1 MQNRLVR
8 LVCVF
13 LQSLIRNK
21 IINVQVSLENDY
33 AEISQILDNSFSFYY
48 FQEIYIEV
56 HSFCIEFSHFREA
69 GVLYRLLKNL
79 EINDT
84 GSGSPPSPPPPLTA
98 AQPSPTPQASTSQA
112 QSSQAANQHQST
124 RSGRSKKKES
134 KK

>member
-1 MQNRLVR
+1 ML
-8 LVCVF
+8 F
-13 LQSLIRNK
+13 GI
-21 IINVQVSLENDY
+21 
-33 AEISQILDNSFSFYY
+33 

-79 EINDT
+79 EINES
-84 GSGSPPSPPPPLTA
+84 GSASPPSPPPPLAIQQSLQQQQQT
-98 AQPSPTPQASTSQA
+98 QSQISM
-112 QSSQAANQHQST
+112 QQQST